1 VTPFDWTR
9 RRVHSAAA
17 SLLVILAAE
26 FLKWQNPAAAFGEL
40 VSSPATGLQKNF
52 AAQASRTIPH

>member
-9 RRVHSAAA
+9 RRLHRAAA

-26 FLKWQNPAAAFGEL
+26 FLKWQNPATAFGEVASFL
-40 VSSPATGLQKNF
+40 ATGLQKNL
-52 AAQASRTIPH
+52 ASQASRTILR

>member
-9 RRVHSAAA
+9 RRLHSAAA

-26 FLKWQNPAAAFGEL
+26 FLKWQSPAAVFGEL
-40 VSSPATGLQKNF
+40 ASFLATGLQKNF
-52 AAQASRTIPH
+52 ATQASRTRPR

>member
-1 VTPFDWTR
+1 VTPFEWTKR
-9 RRVHSAAA
+9 RLYRAAA

-40 VSSPATGLQKNF
+40 VSSLATGLQKSS
-52 AAQASRTIPH
+52 AAQASRILPH

>member
-9 RRVHSAAA
+9 RRLHSAAA

-26 FLKWQNPAAAFGEL
+26 FLNCQNPATVFGEVVAFL
-40 VSSPATGLQKNF
+40 ATGLQKKF
-52 AAQASRTIPH
+52 AAQASRTVAR

>member
-9 RRVHSAAA
+9 RRLHTAAA

-26 FLKWQNPAAAFGEL
+26 FLNSLNPATAFGEV
-40 VSSPATGLQKNF
+40 VSFLGTGLQKNF
-52 AAQASRTIPH
+52 AAQASRTIAP